1 MATDDTGS
9 GAGGWIIAGVL
20 LIGIILVG
28 IFVWPGYGRDA
39 AVPETTQIN
48 VEIPAAGTGPQQ
60 GS

>member
-20 LIGIILVG
+20 LIGITLVAL
-28 IFVWPGYGRDA
+28 FVWPGYGRNA
-39 AVPETTQIN
+39 AAPAATEIN
-48 VEIPAAGTGPQQ
+48 VKIPATGSGEV